1 VSATP
6 DALGTLVLPPKVTLS
21 CVPISA
27 AASGRAGVQGGWKGG
42 VCMGVAAEIAFMPA
56 TENKNGVSRQ
66 TFVLWEREGAGW
78 RGGGGGPSDKV
89 CPLCHDELLPL
100 HCAVCA
106 SRCHPIHWENNFS
119 RIVDVKRYLNFL

>member
-27 AASGRAGVQGGWKGG
+27 AASGRAGGQRGWEGG

-66 TFVLWEREGAGW
+66 TFVLWERGVSGGEGWW
-78 RGGGGGPSDKV
+78 RALGQS
-89 CPLCHDELLPL
+89 LP
-100 HCAVCA
+100 
-106 SRCHPIHWENNFS
+106 
-119 RIVDVKRYLNFL
+119 IVPR

>member
-27 AASGRAGVQGGWKGG
+27 AASGRAGGQRGWEGG

-66 TFVLWEREGAGW
+66 TFVLWERGVRVGEGVVE
-78 RGGGGGPSDKV
+78 GPRTKSA
-89 CPLCHDELLPL
+89 
-100 HCAVCA
+100 HCATMSCFRCIVLCA
-106 SRCHPIHWENNFS
+106 RLAATPYTGKITSVE
-119 RIVDVKRYLNFL
+119 